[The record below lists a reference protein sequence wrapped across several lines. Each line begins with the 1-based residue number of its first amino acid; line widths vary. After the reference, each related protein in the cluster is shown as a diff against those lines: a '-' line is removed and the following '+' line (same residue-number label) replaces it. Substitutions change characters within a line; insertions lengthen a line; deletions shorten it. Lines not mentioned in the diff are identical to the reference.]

1 VSFAELAP
9 WAALAALGAYHGI
22 NPGMGWLFAVAR
34 GLQERKRSEVLLAV
48 WPIAAGHEASIM
60 AVLLATVALETVV
73 AAHWLRLAAGAVL
86 LLAAGALLLRRRLH
100 PKVFGMRIGYG
111 GLAGWSF
118 LMSSAHGAGL
128 MILPVFLGLT
138 LSVRE
143 PALPATLGQALIAGA
158 VHTGAMLAVMTA
170 VAVVVY
176 DRLGVGLLRRAWVN
190 LDLVWAAAL
199 LVAALAVTF
208 TA

>member
-1 VSFAELAP
+1 M
-9 WAALAALGAYHGI
+9 LAAGVLL
-22 NPGMGWLFAVAR
+22 LFA
-34 GLQERKRSEVLLAV
+34 
-48 WPIAAGHEASIM
+48 
-60 AVLLATVALETVV
+60 AVLLV
-73 AAHWLRLAAGAVL
+73 
-86 LLAAGALLLRRRLH
+86 RRRLH
-100 PKVFGMRIGYG
+100 PKGFGLRIGYF

-138 LSVRE
+138 LAVQE
-143 PALPATLGQALIAGA
+143 PSLPATLGQALVAGA
-158 VHTGAMLAVMTA
+158 LHTGAMVVVMTA

-176 DRLGVGLLRRAWVN
+176 DRLGLALLRRAWVN

-199 LVAALAVTF
+199 GLAAVAVVF

>member
-1 VSFAELAP
+1 VTFGDVAP
-9 WAALAALGAYHGI
+9 WAALAALGAYHGL

-34 GLQERKRSEVLLAV
+34 GLQERKRGEVLLAV

-60 AVLLATVALETVV
+60 TVLLATVALETMV
-73 AAHWLRLAAGAVL
+73 AARWIRLAAAGILVL
-86 LLAAGALLLRRRLH
+86 FAAALLLKRRVH
-100 PKVFGMRIGYG
+100 PKGYGMRIGYF

-128 MILPVFLGLT
+128 MILPVFLGMT
-138 LSVRE
+138 LVVRE
-143 PALPATLGQALIAGA
+143 PGLPTTVGQALLAGA
-158 VHTGAMLAVMTA
+158 VHTGAMLVVMTA

-176 DRLGVGLLRRAWVN
+176 DKLGLRLLRRAWVN

-199 LVAALAVTF
+199 LVAAVFVTF

>member
-1 VSFAELAP
+1 VSFADLAP
-9 WAALAALGAYHGI
+9 WAALAALGAYHGL

-34 GLQERKRSEVLLAV
+34 GLQERKRGEVLLAV

-60 AVLLATVALETVV
+60 AVLLATVALEAVV
-73 AAHWLRLAAGAVL
+73 AAHWIRLAAAAVL
-86 LLAAGALLLRRRLH
+86 LLFAAALLLRRRIH
-100 PKVFGMRIGYG
+100 PKGFGMRVGYA

-128 MILPVFLGLT
+128 MILPVFLGMT
-138 LSVRE
+138 LAVRE
-143 PALPATLGQALIAGA
+143 PALPTTVGQALLAGA
-158 VHTGAMLAVMTA
+158 VHTGAMLLVMTA
-170 VAVVVY
+170 IAVVVY
-176 DRLGVGLLRRAWVN
+176 DRLGLRLLRKAWVN

-199 LVAALAVTF
+199 FLAAIFVTF

>member
-9 WAALAALGAYHGI
+9 WAALAALGAYHGL

-34 GLQERKRSEVLLAV
+34 GLQERKRGEVLLAV

-73 AAHWLRLAAGAVL
+73 AAHWIRLAAAGILVL
-86 LLAAGALLLRRRLH
+86 FAAALLLKRRVH
-100 PKVFGMRIGYG
+100 PKGYGMRIGYA

-128 MILPVFLGLT
+128 MILPIFLGLT
-138 LSVRE
+138 LTVQE
-143 PALPATLGQALIAGA
+143 PGLPTTIGQALLAG
-158 VHTGAMLAVMTA
+158 VIHTGAMLIVMTA
-170 VAVVVY
+170 IAVVVY
-176 DRLGVGLLRRAWVN
+176 ERLGLRLLRKAWVN

-199 LVAALAVTF
+199 LVAAVFVTF

>member
-1 VSFAELAP
+1 VTLAQLAP
-9 WAALAALGAYHGI
+9 WAALAALGAYHGL

-34 GLQERKRSEVLLAV
+34 GLQEQRRKEVLLAV

-60 AVLLATVALETVV
+60 TVLLATVALETV
-73 AAHWLRLAAGAVL
+73 LAARWLHLLAALVLVLFAAVL
-86 LLAAGALLLRRRLH
+86 LVRRQLH
-100 PKVFGMRIGYG
+100 PKGFGLRIGYG

-138 LSVRE
+138 LAVQE
-143 PALPATLGQALIAGA
+143 PSLPATLGQALAAGA
-158 VHTGAMLAVMTA
+158 LHTGAMVIVMTI

-176 DRLGVGLLRRAWVN
+176 DRLGLRMLRKAWVN

-199 LVAALAVTF
+199 GVAAIAVVF

>member
-1 VSFAELAP
+1 MSFAKLAP
-9 WAALAALGAYHGI
+9 WAALAALGAYHGL

-34 GLQERKRSEVLLAV
+34 GLQEKRRSEIFLAV

-60 AVLLATVALETVV
+60 AVLLATVALESVL
-73 AAHWLRLAAGAVL
+73 AARWLR
-86 LLAAGALLLRRRLH
+86 LLAAGILLVFAAALLLRRRVH
-100 PKVFGMRIGYG
+100 PKGFGMRVGYA

-138 LSVRE
+138 LAVQE
-143 PALPATLGQALIAGA
+143 PALPATIGDALLAGA
-158 VHTGAMLAVMTA
+158 LHTGAMLVVMTA
-170 VAVVVY
+170 IATVVY
-176 DRLGVGLLRRAWVN
+176 DRFGLAFLRRGWVN

-199 LVAALAVTF
+199 MVAALTVTF

>member
-1 VSFAELAP
+1 VTVAQLAP
-9 WAALAALGAYHGI
+9 WAALAALGAYHGL

-34 GLQERKRSEVLLAV
+34 GMQERRRREVLLAV

-60 AVLLATVALETVV
+60 AVLLATVALETV
-73 AAHWLRLAAGAVL
+73 LAARWL
-86 LLAAGALLLRRRLH
+86 HLLAAGVLLLFAAVLLVRRRLH
-100 PKVFGMRIGYG
+100 PKGFGLRIGYG

-138 LSVRE
+138 LTVQE
-143 PALPATLGQALIAGA
+143 PSLPTTLAQALLAGLL
-158 VHTGAMLAVMTA
+158 HTGAMVLVMTG

-176 DRLGVGLLRRAWVN
+176 DRLGLRLLRRAWVN

-199 LVAALAVTF
+199 GVAAVAVVF

>member
-1 VSFAELAP
+1 MTFGDVAP
-9 WAALAALGAYHGI
+9 WAALAALGAYHGL

-34 GLQERKRSEVLLAV
+34 GLQERKRGEVLLAV

-60 AVLLATVALETVV
+60 TVLLATVALETMV
-73 AAHWLRLAAGAVL
+73 AARWIRLAAAGILVL
-86 LLAAGALLLRRRLH
+86 FAAALLLKRRVH
-100 PKVFGMRIGYG
+100 PKGYGMRIGYF

-128 MILPVFLGLT
+128 MILPVFLGMT
-138 LSVRE
+138 LVVRE
-143 PALPATLGQALIAGA
+143 PGLPTTVGQALLAGA
-158 VHTGAMLAVMTA
+158 VHTGAMLVVMTA

-176 DRLGVGLLRRAWVN
+176 DKLGLRLLRRAWVN

-199 LVAALAVTF
+199 LVAAVFVTF